1 MMYDITKDELFRKY
15 VDEGLSISE
24 CAEYFGC
31 STGPIEDRLR
41 KFEIPVR
48 NRGNQPL
55 EIPEDRLRRL
65 YVDLGLTTVEIAEE
79 FDCHPGTI
87 GRRLNEYGIETTGE
101 NHGNAVRI
109 PKDELVE
116 SYVEDGNT
124 TYELADR
131 YDCDPTVIERR
142 LRWYGIETRHTSA
155 GDGDWQYNYGAN
167 WRRQRRKAL
176 ERAGYRCERCGLT
189 DGEHRMR
196 YRDRTRDVGLGLD
209 VHHRVSLQSFRRW
222 DVASVE
228 DANSLSNL
236 QVLCQACHT
245 DHGDRVGTS
254 EG

>member
-1 MMYDITKDELFRKY
+1 MEACAEEFDCSSTLIEFRLHRY
-15 VDEGLSISE
+15 GVPTRPAGSDPIDISE
-24 CAEYFGC
+24 EEL
-31 STGPIEDRLR
+31 T
-41 KFEIPVR
+41 
-48 NRGNQPL
+48 
-55 EIPEDRLRRL
+55 RL
-65 YVDLGLTTVEIAEE
+65 YVEAGRSTVEIAER
-79 FDCHPGTI
+79 FDCHDSTI
-87 GRRLNEYGIETTGE
+87 SRKLKEYDIPTSGSD
-101 NHGNAVRI
+101 HGNAVRI

-155 GDGDWQYNYGAN
+155 GDGDWQYKYGAN

-176 ERAGYRCERCGLT
+176 ERARYRCERCGMT

-209 VHHRVSLQSFRRW
+209 VHHRVSLRSFRRW
-222 DVASVE
+222 DVASVA

-236 QVLCQACHT
+236 EVLCQSCHT
-245 DHGDRVGTS
+245 NHGDRVGTS